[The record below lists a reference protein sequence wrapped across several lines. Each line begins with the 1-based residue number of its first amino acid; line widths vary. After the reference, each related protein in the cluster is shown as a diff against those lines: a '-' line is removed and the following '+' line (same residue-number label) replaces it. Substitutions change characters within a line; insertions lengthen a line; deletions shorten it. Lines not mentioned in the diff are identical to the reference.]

1 MIKIMEYFS
10 KIKFLYSY
18 SNRQYVGCDVDG
30 VVLLGILK
38 KFQNYAPNVFE
49 MARQNQMDRDENYFH
64 ITILSP
70 SEFSNLNQNQR
81 KILTSTY
88 IDNPCSFEILGL
100 GEAQNEMNFA
110 YFGVVKSMQLDLMRE
125 TLEIA
130 PRDFH
135 VTIGFYD
142 RDVHGVRKDE
152 TTLIS

>member
-1 MIKIMEYFS
+1 MEYFS
-10 KIKFLYSY
+10 QIKLLYSN
-18 SNRQYVGCDVDG
+18 SKRKYVGCDVD
-30 VVLLGILK
+30 VDILLEILK
-38 KFQNYAPNVFE
+38 KFQNYAPNVFS
-49 MARQNQMDRDENYFH
+49 MARQNQIDRDENDFH

-81 KILTSTY
+81 KILTSKY

-100 GEAQNEMNFA
+100 GAAQNEMNFA
-110 YFGVVKSMQLDLMRE
+110 YFGVVKSMQLSLMRE

-135 VTIGFYD
+135 ITIGFYD
-142 RDVHGVRKDE
+142 RDVHGVPKDE